1 MGDLTPFRRP
11 GTPVRTS
18 PWTRP
23 EAYRTARDARA
34 SGLGRGWGR
43 FGPIAWFVPLALFV
57 GVLAWP
63 TRDGAPAV
71 APQMDT
77 QGQEAT
83 AAQVREQYSAHFAK
97 CGGWA
102 GREAC
107 VVDGDTIWFR
117 GEKIRL
123 ADYNTPETFE
133 AKCDYEREL
142 GTRATA
148 RFTELLNAGPFTL
161 TPEADRPHD
170 RYGRALF
177 TVTRGGQS
185 LGDVLV
191 AEGLAERWTG
201 RRREWC

>member
-1 MGDLTPFRRP
+1 MAEIYPFSR
-11 GTPVRTS
+11 GAGWIDS
-18 PWTRP
+18 
-23 EAYRTARDARA
+23 ARQGGA
-34 SGLGRGWGR
+34 LLVL
-43 FGPIAWFVPLALFV
+43 VPAALFV
-57 GVLAWP
+57 TVLFGLPDQRGDQIGVQSTPGTAS
-63 TRDGAPAV
+63 PASPV
-71 APQMDT
+71 DT
-77 QGQEAT
+77 L
-83 AAQVREQYSAHFAK
+83 SAHFAK

-133 AKCDYEREL
+133 AKCEYERDL
-142 GTRATA
+142 GNRATA
-148 RFTELLNAGPFTL
+148 RFTQLLNAGPFML
-161 TPEADRPHD
+161 TPNPVRTHD

-191 AEGLAERWTG
+191 AEGLAEVWTG
-201 RRREWC
+201 RRQEWC

>member
-1 MGDLTPFRRP
+1 MGDVTPFRRT
-11 GTPVRTS
+11 GSS

-23 EAYRTARDARA
+23 EAYRAARDARA

-43 FGPIAWFVPLALFV
+43 FGPIAWFLPLALFA

-63 TRDGAPAV
+63 
-71 APQMDT
+71 APQDGPAT
-77 QGQEAT
+77 VPQQGETLQFG
-83 AAQVREQYSAHFAK
+83 AQPREQYSAHFAK

-102 GREAC
+102 GRDAC

-123 ADYNTPETFE
+123 ADYNTPETYQ
-133 AKCDYEREL
+133 AKCDYERDL

-161 TPEADRPHD
+161 TPEAGRTHD

-177 TVTRGGQS
+177 TVTRGGRS